1 MIFFNLRMSEND
13 VSCLRLKK
21 LFLEVLNSRLT
32 VFCQHFEDAVS

>member
-21 LFLEVLNSRLT
+21 LFLEVLIQIDSFLST
-32 VFCQHFEDAVS
+32 L